1 MHGVALSADTPR
13 NGVAKRIRARG
24 GRAVMSRPSSGT
36 DLKSTRLTLVGVKVE
51 PALCRE
57 IDAYAEAHGMTR
69 SRAAGV
75 YLAIAR
81 EALREGDGIPAG
93 RAEELLEAFEG
104 VRAVVELLGP
114 PTFGLMRLL
123 AHWASQGD
131 GLKFSEDELVAELRA
146 VGADEWEQAVADTER
161 ELQEARR
168 APSNKERS

>member
-1 MHGVALSADTPR
+1 LTADTSR
-13 NGVAKRIRARG
+13 NGIVKRGRGRG
-24 GRAVMSRPSSGT
+24 GRTAKTGPSGET
-36 DLKSTRLTLVGVKVE
+36 ELESTRLALIGVKVE
-51 PALCRE
+51 RALCRE

-81 EALREGDGIPAG
+81 EALREPDGIPAG
-93 RAEELLEAFEG
+93 RAEDLLEAFEG

-123 AHWASQGD
+123 AHWASKGNGQ
-131 GLKFSEDELVAELRA
+131 KFSEDELVAELRA

-168 APSNKERS
+168 GPAKKEGS

>member
-1 MHGVALSADTPR
+1 MTRTKTATSALEPTAKSPTVA
-13 NGVAKRIRARG
+13 ARDSM
-24 GRAVMSRPSSGT
+24 A
-36 DLKSTRLTLVGVKVE
+36 E
-51 PALCRE
+51 PADAGRLCPISAKVDRQLSRE

-75 YLAIAR
+75 YLAVAR
-81 EALREGDGIPAG
+81 EALKERDGIPSG
-93 RAEELLEAFEG
+93 RAEELIEAFEG

-131 GLKFSEDELVAELRA
+131 VLKFSEDELVAERRA

-161 ELQEARR
+161 ELHEARR
-168 APSNKERS
+168 GPSTWERS

>member
-1 MHGVALSADTPR
+1 MPSNGGVKQASRGRGKRAKLSPPGSVT
-13 NGVAKRIRARG
+13 ARE
-24 GRAVMSRPSSGT
+24 SS
-36 DLKSTRLTLVGVKVE
+36 RLTLIGLKVE
-51 PALCRE
+51 PALCQE
-57 IDAYAEAHGMTR
+57 IDDYAEANGMTR

-75 YLAIAR
+75 YLAVAR
-81 EALREGDGIPAG
+81 EALRERDGIPAG

-131 GLKFSEDELVAELRA
+131 GLKFTEDELVAELRA

-161 ELQEARR
+161 DMQEARR
-168 APSNKERS
+168 GPATKGGN

>member
-1 MHGVALSADTPR
+1 MT
-13 NGVAKRIRARG
+13 RARAATSAQEPTAKPPTVG
-24 GRAVMSRPSSGT
+24 TSDSLAKPADDGRLCPISA
-36 DLKSTRLTLVGVKVE
+36 KVDRQ
-51 PALCRE
+51 LSRE

-75 YLAIAR
+75 YLAVAR
-81 EALREGDGIPAG
+81 EALKERDGIPAG

-161 ELQEARR
+161 ELHEARR
-168 APSNKERS
+168 GPSTGERS